1 MGMIDLSL
9 CKVERADS
17 SFAATL
23 FSEPGNGA
31 RLQQHVID
39 EIEPRRCVFR
49 LGNGQQELDQ
59 FLRNPPAEL
68 RGYSSFDY
76 MSLVLRKED
85 GDGKKWYVQAFIGT
99 WAIGS
104 ESADNFHRT
113 DLLSMGDLR
122 LTPEGNGF

>member
-39 EIEPRRCVFR
+39 KIEPRRCVFR

-68 RGYSSFDY
+68 RG
-76 MSLVLRKED
+76 VL
-85 GDGKKWYVQAFIGT
+85 I
-99 WAIGS
+99 
-104 ESADNFHRT
+104 
-113 DLLSMGDLR
+113 LR
-122 LTPEGNGF
+122 LHESGLEEGRWRWKEMVCASVYRDLGNWFGVC